1 MTTANGTKSPSTS
14 QPLLPQ
20 AAQSLVDSV
29 DAFLFDC
36 DGLLLPSL
44 LLLLLSLSLSLSLPP
59 PLSFRVI
66 WKGDKLIEGVPHAL
80 RALRSLSLVDRNQ
93 DSQLTNIVSVCRQGK
108 TLVFV
113 TNNSTKSRKQYS
125 RKFTSLGLDVSEVRV
140 FL

>member
-1 MTTANGTKSPSTS
+1 MPSSSIATVS
-14 QPLLPQ
+14 
-20 AAQSLVDSV
+20 S
-29 DAFLFDC
+29 F
-36 DGLLLPSL
+36 LPSSSSS
-44 LLLLLSLSLSLSLPP
+44 SLSLSPSP
-59 PLSFRVI
+59 PLLSSDFFPLDSSPSTFLTLVLSSFPGVI

-108 TLVFV
+108 KLVFV

-125 RKFTSLGLDVSEVRV
+125 RKFTSLGVDVSEVRV

>member
-36 DGLLLPSL
+36 DG
-44 LLLLLSLSLSLSLPP
+44 
-59 PLSFRVI
+59 VI

-108 TLVFV
+108 KLVFV